1 MGLKR
6 KDLVVMTK
14 ELIDA
19 MSREELEARKAEI
32 GEALE
37 NADAEQ
43 MDAFTEER
51 TLIDARFEQLEREA
65 EESRKAAEA
74 VAKGAGKVIE
84 SRKDEHKMT
93 EMEIRNS
100 REYIEAFAKYVKTG
114 NDKECRAL
122 YSDNVESPLVGSVPV
137 PTFAGE
143 IVAKRLEDSEIL
155 RRVRRMNAAGNVKV
169 GFEISAPAAAA
180 HEEGGDAVT
189 EEALVL
195 GIVTLVPVTYK
206 KWVQVSDEALD
217 SMSGEAYLSYI
228 YDEVARGIIK
238 AEENA
243 VVAAILAAPQ
253 TADADSPAVPKT
265 GAAAGNIADF
275 VNARALLSSAA
286 EDLVIICTPAQYAS
300 YRALQMAAQYGV
312 DPFDGLEVLFSDAA
326 TAPIIG
332 DLSGVMMNLPKGD
345 AIEFKYD
352 DHSLMTSDMVRIL
365 GRQPAAIGL
374 VGNKFFAKVSA

>member
-1 MGLKR
+1 MTREEIMMLGMDELEER
-6 KDLVVMTK
+6 KSAIAT
-14 ELIDA
+14 ETEEADA
-19 MSREELEARKAEI
+19 ETLDALNAELEAI
-32 GEALE
+32 
-37 NADAEQ
+37 
-43 MDAFTEER
+43 EER
-51 TLIDARFEQLEREA
+51 TKALYLEK
-65 EESRKAAEA
+65 EESSMAAEA
-74 VAKGAGKVIE
+74 VARGAGKTIE
-84 SRKDEHKMT
+84 TRKGEEKMT
-93 EMEIRNS
+93 DMEIRNS
-100 REYIEAFAKYVKTG
+100 HDYIEAFAKYVKTG

-122 YSDNVESPLVGSVPV
+122 YSDNVESPLVGSIPV
-137 PTFAGE
+137 PTFVGE

-169 GFEISAPAAAA
+169 GFEIDAPAAAA
-180 HEEGGDAVT
+180 HEEGGEAVT

-195 GIVTLVPVTYK
+195 GIVTLVPTTYK
-206 KWVQVSDEALD
+206 KWVSVSDEALD

-253 TADADSPAVPKT
+253 TADADSPAVAKT
-265 GAAAGNIADF
+265 GTAAGNIADF

-312 DPFDGLEVLFSDAA
+312 DPFDGLEVLFNDTV
-326 TAPIIG
+326 TAPING
-332 DLSGVMMNLPKGD
+332 DLSGVMMKLPKGE

>member
-1 MGLKR
+1 MTREEIMMLGMDELEER
-6 KDLVVMTK
+6 KSAIAT
-14 ELIDA
+14 ETEEADA
-19 MSREELEARKAEI
+19 ETLDALNAELEAI
-32 GEALE
+32 
-37 NADAEQ
+37 
-43 MDAFTEER
+43 EER
-51 TLIDARFEQLEREA
+51 TKALNLEK

-74 VAKGAGKVIE
+74 VARGAGKTIE
-84 SRKDEHKMT
+84 TRKGEEKMT
-93 EMEIRNS
+93 DMEIRNS
-100 REYIEAFAKYVKTG
+100 HDYIEAFAKYVKTG

-122 YSDNVESPLVGSVPV
+122 YSDNVESPLVGSIPV
-137 PTFAGE
+137 PTFVGE

-180 HEEGGDAVT
+180 HEEGGEAVT
-189 EEALVL
+189 EEALTL
-195 GIVTLVPVTYK
+195 GIVTLVPTTYK
-206 KWVQVSDEALD
+206 KWVSVSDEALD

-253 TADADSPAVPKT
+253 TADADSPAVAKT
-265 GAAAGNIADF
+265 GTAAGAIADF

-300 YRALQMAAQYGV
+300 YRALQMAANYGV
-312 DPFDGLEVLFSDAA
+312 DPFDGLEVLFNDTV

-332 DLSGVMMNLPKGD
+332 DLSGVMMNLPKGE

>member
-1 MGLKR
+1 
-6 KDLVVMTK
+6 MT
-14 ELIDA
+14 
-19 MSREELEARKAEI
+19 REEIMTLGFEDLEQRKAAIAIELD
-32 GEALE
+32 E
-37 NADAEQ
+37 ADADQIETLNAEL
-43 MDAFTEER
+43 DTIEER
-51 TLIDARFEQLEREA
+51 TKALNLEI

-74 VAKGAGKVIE
+74 VAKGAGVEIE
-84 SRKDEHKMT
+84 TRKGEHEMT
-93 EMEIRNS
+93 DMEIRNS
-100 REYIEAFAKYVKTG
+100 HEYIEAFAKYVKTG
-114 NDKECRAL
+114 SDKECRAL
-122 YSDNVESPLVGSVPV
+122 LSDNVNGGVIPV
-137 PTFAGE
+137 PTFVGE

-169 GFEISAPAAAA
+169 GFEIDAPAAAA
-180 HEEGGDAVT
+180 HTEGGDPVT

-195 GIVTLVPVTYK
+195 GIVNLVPVTYK

-243 VVAAILAAPQ
+243 VVAAILGAPQ
-253 TADADSPAVPKT
+253 TATSARPAVAKT
-265 GAAAGNIADF
+265 GTAAGNIADF

-286 EDLVIICTPAQYAS
+286 ENLVIIASPAQYAQ

-352 DHSLMTSDMVRIL
+352 DTSLMTSDMVRIL
-365 GRQPAAIGL
+365 GRQPAAIGV

>member
-1 MGLKR
+1 
-6 KDLVVMTK
+6 MTREEIMMLGMD
-14 ELIDA
+14 ELEERRAAIVSETDEADA
-19 MSREELEARKAEI
+19 EKLDALNAELEAI
-32 GEALE
+32 
-37 NADAEQ
+37 
-43 MDAFTEER
+43 EER
-51 TLIDARFEQLEREA
+51 TKALNLEM
-65 EESRKAAEA
+65 EERRKAAEA
-74 VAKGAGKVIE
+74 VANGAGVKIE
-84 SRKDEHKMT
+84 TRKDEKKMT
-93 EMEIRNS
+93 DMEIRNS
-100 REYIEAFAKYVKTG
+100 HEYIEAFAKYVKTG
-114 NDKECRAL
+114 SDKECRAL
-122 YSDNVESPLVGSVPV
+122 LSDNVNGGVIPV
-137 PTFAGE
+137 PTFVGE

-169 GFEISAPAAAA
+169 GFEIDAPAAAA
-180 HEEGGDAVT
+180 HTEGGDPVT

-195 GIVTLVPVTYK
+195 GIVNLVPVTYK

-243 VVAAILAAPQ
+243 VVAAILGAPQ
-253 TADADSPAVPKT
+253 TATSARPAVAKT
-265 GAAAGNIADF
+265 GTAAGNIADF

-286 EDLVIICTPAQYAS
+286 ENLVIIASPAQYAQ

-352 DHSLMTSDMVRIL
+352 DTSLMTSDMVRIL
-365 GRQPAAIGL
+365 GRQPAAIGV
-374 VGNKFFAKVSA
+374 VGNKFFAKVAE

>member
-1 MGLKR
+1 MTREEIMMLGFDELEER
-6 KDLVVMTK
+6 KAAIVSETDEADDTK
-14 ELIDA
+14 LDA
-19 MSREELEARKAEI
+19 LNAELEAI
-32 GEALE
+32 
-37 NADAEQ
+37 
-43 MDAFTEER
+43 EER
-51 TLIDARFEQLEREA
+51 TKALNLEI

-74 VAKGAGKVIE
+74 VAKGAGKKIDT
-84 SRKDEHKMT
+84 RKDEHKMT

-100 REYIEAFAKYVKTG
+100 HDYIEAFAKYVKTG

-122 YSDNVESPLVGSVPV
+122 YSDNVESPLVGSIPV
-137 PTFAGE
+137 PTFVGE

-180 HEEGGDAVT
+180 HEEGGEAVT
-189 EEALVL
+189 EETLVL
-195 GIVTLVPVTYK
+195 GIVTLVPTTYK
-206 KWVQVSDEALD
+206 KWVSVSDEALD

-312 DPFDGLEVLFSDAA
+312 DPFDGHEVLFNDTV